1 MVLALLA
8 LLLIGGV
15 TIRPFVVV
23 LFIGTVAGTYSSIAV
38 ASQIVFLWQD
48 GTLPRLLRLG
58 GERRVV
64 RRVERRV

>member
-1 MVLALLA
+1 MLA

-23 LFIGTVAGTYSSIAV
+23 LFIGTIAGTYSSIAV
-38 ASQIVFLWQD
+38 ASQIVYLWQD
-48 GTLPRLLRLG
+48 GTLPRLLRRG